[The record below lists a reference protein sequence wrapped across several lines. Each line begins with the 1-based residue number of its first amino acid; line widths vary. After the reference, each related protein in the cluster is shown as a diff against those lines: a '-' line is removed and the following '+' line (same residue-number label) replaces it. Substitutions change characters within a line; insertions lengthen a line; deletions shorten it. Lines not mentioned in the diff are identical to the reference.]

1 MDVNI
6 SSTSQVSFPC
16 PLSLAFS
23 LSHPLNRAG
32 SPNCWAVAC
41 SKRRRRVFCAATTNS
56 NENSP
61 VTDSSS
67 GRSQAQAR
75 QPSELDPATQFSS
88 LANAF
93 SRRLALGIVGASIVA
108 IGGNLGGIT
117 SLLLGFEPQIS
128 RDLKLDAVYPV
139 RGYKRCVD
147 TSNGF
152 EFVYPSSWVGDQTLL
167 YRAVERAEKER
178 SLGLPPLQDR
188 VRQQQTAREPIVA
201 FGPPGS
207 NGELNVSVIV
217 APVPTNFL
225 IEKLGEP
232 KQAGEAIL
240 SNFIVSRNQNIAAIL
255 LDAKKREA
263 YLNNQKITY
272 YNLEYTV
279 QGPSFLRH
287 NLAVYTACAGRLFTL
302 NAQCP
307 EVLWPTLKDNF
318 YEVSDSFKLVL

>member
-1 MDVNI
+1 M
-6 SSTSQVSFPC
+6 
-16 PLSLAFS
+16 
-23 LSHPLNRAG
+23 
-32 SPNCWAVAC
+32 
-41 SKRRRRVFCAATTNS
+41 
-56 NENSP
+56 
-61 VTDSSS
+61 
-67 GRSQAQAR
+67 
-75 QPSELDPATQFSS
+75 
-88 LANAF
+88 
-93 SRRLALGIVGASIVA
+93 
-108 IGGNLGGIT
+108 
-117 SLLLGFEPQIS
+117 
-128 RDLKLDAVYPV
+128 
-139 RGYKRCVD
+139 
-147 TSNGF
+147 
-152 EFVYPSSWVGDQTLL
+152 L

-188 VRQQQTAREPIVA
+188 VRQRQTVREPIVA

-225 IEKLGEP
+225 IEKFGEP

-263 YLNNQKITY
+263 YPNNQKITY

-287 NLAVYTACAGRLFTL
+287 NVAVYTACAGRLFTL

-307 EVLWPTLKDNF
+307 EVLWPTVKENF
-318 YEVSDSFKLVL
+318 YEVSDSFKLIL

>member
-1 MDVNI
+1 VKM
-6 SSTSQVSFPC
+6 STIPPQIT
-16 PLSLAFS
+16 LSCSLSTAFS
-23 LSHPLNRAG
+23 LVAPLNSACP
-32 SPNCWAVAC
+32 PNRTTVAC
-41 SKRRRRVFCAATTNS
+41 SKGRRRLFCAATTNS
-56 NENSP
+56 EDTSSVP
-61 VTDSSS
+61 ASSS
-67 GRSQAQAR
+67 GSSQAQAR
-75 QPSELDPATQFSS
+75 QTSELDPATQFSS

-93 SRRLALGIVGASIVA
+93 SRRVALGTIAASIVA

-117 SLLLGFEPQIS
+117 SLLLGFKPQIS

-139 RGYKRCVD
+139 QGYKRCID

-178 SLGLPPLQDR
+178 PLGLPPLQDR

-232 KQAGEAIL
+232 KQAGEVIL
-240 SNFIVSRNQNIAAIL
+240 SNFIVSRSPNITAML

-279 QGPSFLRH
+279 RGPSFLRH
-287 NLAVYTACAGRLFTL
+287 NVAVYTACAGRLFTL

-307 EVLWPTLKDNF
+307 EVLWPTVKDNF
-318 YEVSDSFKLVL
+318 YEVSDSFKLIL